1 MGKDKSNFNS
11 RVGGL
16 GRMFDGD
23 RFKRMK
29 GDDFK
34 SKSTDHD
41 FKAFFHK
48 MEQEKQ
54 RQFCF

>member
-1 MGKDKSNFNS
+1 
-11 RVGGL
+11 
-16 GRMFDGD
+16 MFDGD